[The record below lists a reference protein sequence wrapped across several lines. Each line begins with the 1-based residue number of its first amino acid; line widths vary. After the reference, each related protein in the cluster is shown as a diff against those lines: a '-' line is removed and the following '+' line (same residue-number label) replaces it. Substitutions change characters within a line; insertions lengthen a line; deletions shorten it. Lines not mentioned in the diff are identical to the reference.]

1 MTTNDHTRDEKI
13 QYVINREAAKISA
26 LSSAK
31 LLSMNILEVKKYYL
45 LIKKQQQWNKLVSLI
60 LLWEK
65 LLKNKKKTTEDQRKK
80 QVHALNV
87 LKPNDQELTIK
98 SIIPE
103 DILSDEAKNELNKI
117 KEI

>member
-1 MTTNDHTRDEKI
+1 MTTNDHIRDEKI

-87 LKPNDQELTIK
+87 LKPNYQELTIK

>member
-1 MTTNDHTRDEKI
+1 M
-13 QYVINREAAKISA
+13 
-26 LSSAK
+26 
-31 LLSMNILEVKKYYL
+31 
-45 LIKKQQQWNKLVSLI
+45 
-60 LLWEK
+60 
-65 LLKNKKKTTEDQRKK
+65 KNKKKTTEDQRKK